1 MPDTGRVEQSK
12 RPPQQLGSNIGTAGG
27 ADVEGME
34 DMEVME
40 WSEQAMK
47 ETSLPAEMDGE
58 GAWVM
63 EGGNHR
69 RATTHNTLLH
79 SGFAYVFPAR
89 M

>member
-1 MPDTGRVEQSK
+1 
-12 RPPQQLGSNIGTAGG
+12 
-27 ADVEGME
+27 
-34 DMEVME
+34 VME